1 MNLIHSLIESA
12 NKNSGDRRETLIHTR
27 ILFLIPGSVNSQF
40 EGHNEEFRKKYGGL
54 LNMINPMLQEEHLGE
69 SYNPKIIISSIPNLI
84 DNTY

>member
-54 LNMINPMLQEEHLGE
+54 LNMITPMLQEGFATI
-69 SYNPKIIISSIPNLI
+69 NFN
-84 DNTY
+84 